1 MNDFDKENFD
11 WFMKASAQE
20 QAEFMD
26 SADIEDLLYMVGL
39 IRMGISDLHEKELEA
54 IAEDVVAEG
63 CEEAN
68 TVLRKFRLNK

>member
-11 WFMKASAQE
+11 WFMKASPKE
-20 QAEFMD
+20 QQEFMD

-39 IRMGISDLHEKELEA
+39 IRSEISNLHERELDH
-54 IAEDVVAEG
+54 IANDVVADG

-68 TVLRKFRLNK
+68 AVLRKFRLNK

>member
-11 WFMKASAQE
+11 WFINASARE
-20 QAEFMD
+20 QREFMD
-26 SADIEDLLYMVGL
+26 SAEIEDLLYMIGL
-39 IRMGISDLHEKELEA
+39 IRSEISNLHEKELDY

-68 TVLRKFRLNK
+68 AVLRKFRLNK